1 MNAIQLLGLITCKHL
16 KLYGIEPLLEAF
28 VEDLHQLEQVTECV
42 VQFCSIF
49 YIILE
54 SLKVATFLSTQ
65 TLAGTIFSSVNV
77 TRSTVAL
84 GLQRNARYTNS
95 YADDKRNV
103 QIRISSI

>member
-77 TRSTVAL
+77 VSC
-84 GLQRNARYTNS
+84 
-95 YADDKRNV
+95 
-103 QIRISSI
+103 